1 MLLPANA
8 QAQMQPVNPQSN
20 REVGRQ
26 AVLFPYFRQG
36 AENGRASECLNPGSF
51 ILELWE
57 PCVGWAGALPRN
69 CVPSPRGLNI
79 LYLLS
84 GVVLEIETRDTL
96 STEEHTAR
104 ILTL

>member
-1 MLLPANA
+1 M
-8 QAQMQPVNPQSN
+8 
-20 REVGRQ
+20 
-26 AVLFPYFRQG
+26 
-36 AENGRASECLNPGSF
+36 
-51 ILELWE
+51 
-57 PCVGWAGALPRN
+57 GWAGALPRN

-96 STEEHTAR
+96 STEGHTAR